1 MNRDQLF
8 LEIKTLLVEQFEIE
22 ESIITLDANIY
33 EEMEVDSIDA
43 VDLMVHI
50 KELTGK
56 KIPPDQFKE
65 IRTIEDVLNALTNL

>member
-1 MNRDQLF
+1 MDEAKLF
-8 LEIKTLLVEQFEIE
+8 AEVKRILIDHFDVD

-33 EEMEVDSIDA
+33 EELDIDSIDA

-56 KIPPDQFKE
+56 KIPPEQFKE
-65 IRTIEDVLNALTNL
+65 VRTIRDVLNVLAEL